1 MKTTKASFV
10 LFFAIICLIVMGPKV
25 PLCASGNEDLEQRVE
40 RLEKRLEVNEQG
52 AGSGQD
58 NGALQRISIGGVA
71 AGVYQYQSVDDAMGY
86 DDTGRGAFV
95 FQPEISFALSEK
107 DEFFT
112 KFGFAAGDAL
122 NAGESPFTW
131 TPWAADLEADVKN
144 INGRDRDY
152 LLTAWYKHTFNFS
165 EDNALGLTGGLV
177 DATDY
182 LDENAYA
189 NDEYTQFM
197 NQTLVNGPH
206 AFLPSYDLGGAL
218 EWDIGDF
225 ALKGVVMGIGENDDG
240 RSYTFYG
247 AQLGYTLN
255 TGLGEGNYR
264 VMVDWTS
271 KDFSNPAGDKQE
283 ATDCVLLS
291 FDQELGDIL
300 GAWIRFGWQ
309 DDSAAVTCDNL
320 CSGGVDISGKL
331 WGREQDNIGIGY
343 AYLDGANQDLD
354 SSNIFEAYVRF
365 LINEYFALTA
375 DVQYVKDN
383 MKTGDDPKGFVSG
396 LRLVAE
402 F

>member
-1 MKTTKASFV
+1 MKMMKGSFM
-10 LFFAIICLIVMGPKV
+10 LLFAIICLIAMGPRMA
-25 PLCASGNEDLEQRVE
+25 LLASANEDLEQRVE
-40 RLEKRLEVNEQG
+40 RLEEKLAVNEQE

-58 NGALQRISIGGVA
+58 NGGLQRISIGGVA
-71 AGVYQYQSVDDAMGY
+71 AGVYQYQSVDDATGY
-86 DDTGRGAFV
+86 DDAGRGAFA
-95 FQPEISFALSEK
+95 FQPEISVALSEK
-107 DEFFT
+107 DEFFA
-112 KFGFAAGDAL
+112 KFGFAAGNAL

-131 TPWAADLEADVKN
+131 APWAADLEADVKN
-144 INGRDRDY
+144 INGRERDY
-152 LLTAWYKHTFNFS
+152 LLTAWYKHTFDFG

-197 NQTLVNGPH
+197 NQALVNGPNG
-206 AFLPSYDLGGAL
+206 FLPSYDLGGAL
-218 EWDIGDF
+218 EWDMGDF
-225 ALKGVVMGIGENDDG
+225 ALRGVVMGIGDNDEG

-255 TGLGEGNYR
+255 TDLGEGNYR
-264 VMVDWTS
+264 VIVDRTS
-271 KDFSNPAGDKQE
+271 RDFSNPAGDKQE
-283 ATDCVLLS
+283 AKNCVLLS

-309 DDSAAVTCDNL
+309 DDSAAITCKNL
-320 CSGGVDISGKL
+320 YSGGGYISGKL

-343 AYLDGANQDLD
+343 AYFDGANQDLD
-354 SSNIFEAYVRF
+354 SGHVFEAYVRF
-365 LINEYFALTA
+365 LLNEYFALTA
-375 DVQYVKDN
+375 DVQYMKDN
-383 MKTGDDPKGFVSG
+383 MKIGDDPKGFISG

>member
-1 MKTTKASFV
+1 MKTTKGSIV
-10 LFFAIICLIVMGPKV
+10 LFFTIICLIVMGPRV
-25 PLCASGNEDLEQRVE
+25 ALCGSANEDLEQRVE
-40 RLEKRLEVNEQG
+40 RLEKKVEVNEQG
-52 AGSGQD
+52 AGSGQE
-58 NGALQRISIGGVA
+58 NSALQRISVGGVA
-71 AGVYQYQSVDDAMGY
+71 AGAYQYQSVDDAMGY
-86 DDTGRGAFV
+86 DDTGRGAFA
-95 FQPEISFALSEK
+95 FQPEISFVLSEQ
-107 DEFFT
+107 DEFFA

-122 NAGESPFTW
+122 NAGKSPFTW
-131 TPWAADLEADVKN
+131 APWAADLEADVKN

-152 LLTAWYKHTFNFS
+152 LLTAWYKHTFDFS
-165 EDNALGLTGGLV
+165 EDNALGVTGGLV

-197 NQTLVNGPH
+197 NQALVNGPNG
-206 AFLPSYDLGGAL
+206 FLPSYDLGGAL
-218 EWDIGDF
+218 EWDMGDF
-225 ALKGVVMGIGENDDG
+225 ALRGVVMGIGENDDG

-264 VMVDWTS
+264 VLVDWTTE
-271 KDFSNPAGDKQE
+271 DFSNPTGDKEE
-283 ATDCVLLS
+283 AKSCVLLS

-354 SSNIFEAYVRF
+354 SSNVFEAYVRF
-365 LINEYFALTA
+365 LLNEYFALTV

-383 MKTGDDPKGFVSG
+383 MKTGDDPKGFISG
-396 LRLVAE
+396 LRLVTE

>member
-1 MKTTKASFV
+1 MKMTKDSLV
-10 LFFAIICLIVMGPKV
+10 LFFAIMCLIVMGPRV
-25 PLCASGNEDLEQRVE
+25 ALCVSANEDLEQRVE
-40 RLEKRLEVNEQG
+40 RLEKKLEVNEQG

-71 AGVYQYQSVDDAMGY
+71 AGAYQYQSVDDAMGY
-86 DDTGRGAFV
+86 DDTGRGAFA
-95 FQPEISFALSEK
+95 FQPEISFALSEQ
-107 DEFFT
+107 DEFFA

-122 NAGESPFTW
+122 NAGKAPFTW
-131 TPWAADLEADVKN
+131 APWAADLEGDVKN

-152 LLTAWYKHTFNFS
+152 LLTAWYKHTFDFS

-182 LDENAYA
+182 LDENAFA

-197 NQTLVNGPH
+197 NQALANGPNG
-206 AFLPSYDLGGAL
+206 FLPSYDLGGAL
-218 EWDIGDF
+218 EWDLGDF
-225 ALKGVVMGIGENDDG
+225 ALRGVVMSIGENDEG
-240 RSYTFYG
+240 RSYNFYG

-264 VMVDWTS
+264 VLVDWTS
-271 KDFSNPAGDKQE
+271 QDFGNPAGDKEE
-283 ATDCVLLS
+283 AKNCVLLS

-320 CSGGVDISGKL
+320 YSGGIDISGKL

-343 AYLDGANQDLD
+343 AYLHGANQDFD
-354 SSNIFEAYVRF
+354 SGNVFEAYVRF
-365 LINEYFALTA
+365 FLNEYLALTA
-375 DVQYVKDN
+375 DVQYMKDD
-383 MKTGDDPKGFVSG
+383 MKTGDDPKGFISG

>member
-1 MKTTKASFV
+1 MKMTKGSFV
-10 LFFAIICLIVMGPKV
+10 LFFAIICLMVMGPRTA
-25 PLCASGNEDLEQRVE
+25 LCASADEDLEQRVE
-40 RLEKRLEVNEQG
+40 RLEKKLEVNEQG

-58 NGALQRISIGGVA
+58 NGALQRISIGAVA
-71 AGVYQYQSVDDAMGY
+71 AGTYQYQSVDDAAGY
-86 DDTGRGAFV
+86 DDTGRGAFA

-107 DEFFT
+107 DEFFA

-122 NAGESPFTW
+122 NAGKSPFTW
-131 TPWAADLEADVKN
+131 APWAADLEADAKN

-152 LLTAWYKHTFNFS
+152 LLTAWYKHTFDFS

-182 LDENAYA
+182 LDENVYA

-197 NQTLVNGPH
+197 NQTLVNGPNG
-206 AFLPSYDLGGAL
+206 FLPSYDLGGAL
-218 EWDIGDF
+218 EWDMGDF
-225 ALKGVVMGIGENDDG
+225 ALRGVVMGIGENDDG

-255 TGLGEGNYR
+255 SGLGEGNYR
-264 VMVDWTS
+264 VIADWTS

-283 ATDCVLLS
+283 AKNCVLLS
-291 FDQELGDIL
+291 FDQELGDLL

-309 DDSAAVTCDNL
+309 DDSAAVTCDKL
-320 CSGGVDISGKL
+320 YSGGVDISGKL

-343 AYLDGANQDLD
+343 ACLDGANQNLD
-354 SSNIFEAYVRF
+354 SSHVFEAYVRF
-365 LINEYFALTA
+365 LLNEYFALTA
-375 DVQYVKDN
+375 DVQYLKDN
-383 MKTGDDPKGFVSG
+383 MKTGDDPKGFISG